1 LLRWAWVAIKAEA
14 ASEVLGLTDVGGLSN
29 SASDAKAVNRGSLR
43 AVGIGDRARPFRG
56 FETASVTTAPL
67 STPGDRTVGFYD
79 RRNDQVTLDQVERIV
94 L

>member
-1 LLRWAWVAIKAEA
+1 VA
-14 ASEVLGLTDVGGLSN
+14 LDQDGL
-29 SASDAKAVNRGSLR
+29 
-43 AVGIGDRARPFRG
+43 GDRARPFRG

-94 L
+94 P